1 MASGVAIPITIQVFK
16 GSTLLKTEKLNQET
30 IKIGKLSSS
39 HLQLEDE
46 SVSRMHAVI
55 EVSPTKEVSVV
66 DLGSTKGTFVN
77 GAKITKHK
85 LSSGDEVR
93 IGDVRLVVVFESALP
108 ASRKRPRNSSPS
120 RRCRPTL
127 ASLPVFEAPKRIAPP
142 PPMAASVRAAGDA
155 VTVRRPGAPTAGCCG
170 APPRRRLPDSTG
182 LRPQGLRPRGPAAR
196 RRASRSPRRR
206 PRGRGLGPV

>member
-85 LSSGDEVR
+85 LGSGDEVR
-93 IGDVRLVVVFESALP
+93 IGDVRLVVTFEAGAEEEAEEIQP
-108 ASRKRPRNSSPS
+108 EPTMQADASEMP
-120 RRCRPTL
+120 L
-127 ASLPVFEAPKRIAPP
+127 VEAPKPAAPP
-142 PPMAASVRAAGDA
+142 PSSAAAWPFPPPPA
-155 VTVRRPGAPTAGCCG
+155 TNGCSY
-170 APPRRRLPDSTG
+170 RM
-182 LRPQGLRPRGPAAR
+182 
-196 RRASRSPRRR
+196 
-206 PRGRGLGPV
+206 

>member
-85 LSSGDEVR
+85 LGSGDEVR
-93 IGDVRLVVVFESALP
+93 IGDVRLVV
-108 ASRKRPRNSSPS
+108 
-120 RRCRPTL
+120 T
-127 ASLPVFEAPKRIAPP
+127 FEA
-142 PPMAASVRAAGDA
+142 RAEEDDERAGRLDEPHEEEHHRTKLTLGEERFHVDSAGGRTRPA
-155 VTVRRPGAPTAGCCG
+155 V
-170 APPRRRLPDSTG
+170 
-182 LRPQGLRPRGPAAR
+182 
-196 RRASRSPRRR
+196 
-206 PRGRGLGPV
+206 

>member
-66 DLGSTKGTFVN
+66 DLGSTNGTFVN
-77 GAKITKHK
+77 GVRVREAFLNSGSTIGLGQSEVQFFASQEKVEIIPSAKNH
-85 LSSGDEVR
+85 LGDI
-93 IGDVRLVVVFESALP
+93 IGNRVLD
-108 ASRKRPRNSSPS
+108 PRS
-120 RRCRPTL
+120 RRGG
-127 ASLPVFEAPKRIAPP
+127 E
-142 PPMAASVRAAGDA
+142 
-155 VTVRRPGAPTAGCCG
+155 
-170 APPRRRLPDSTG
+170 
-182 LRPQGLRPRGPAAR
+182 Q
-196 RRASRSPRRR
+196 
-206 PRGRGLGPV
+206 